1 MKSWK
6 DVRKGSAPNTHEAA
20 FDLFTAHVG
29 KLAGL
34 KICDVPAGAGAF
46 SQRLIEEG
54 ALVSAVD
61 IEAHGDFAPDCAV
74 LTLADANLGL
84 PFPDAGFDA
93 VASIEGIE
101 HLENPSF
108 FLREMARI
116 LKPGGWALV
125 TTPNVDSFRSRQY
138 RLLRGHYKFFRPESA
153 TARQYGH
160 LHPIDMVFFKGAAQ
174 KAGLTL
180 VATAIN
186 EQTERH
192 AWLKEMFRQWLSRYW
207 PSEMQGRIPFYGDVI
222 VYLLR
227 KPG

>member
-6 DVRKGSAPNTHEAA
+6 KVRMGSAPNTHEAA
-20 FDLFTAHVG
+20 FDLFTSHVG
-29 KLAGL
+29 SVAGL
-34 KICDVPAGAGAF
+34 RICDVPAGAGAF
-46 SQRLIEEG
+46 SQRLLEEG
-54 ALVSAVD
+54 ARVAAVD
-61 IEAHGDFAPDCAV
+61 IEAHGDFAPDRAI

-84 PFPDAGFDA
+84 PFEPASFDA

-108 FLREMARI
+108 FLREIARV

-125 TTPNVDSFRSRQY
+125 TTPNVDSFRSRLY

-160 LHPIDMVFFKGAAQ
+160 IHPIDMVFFKGAAQ
-174 KAGLTL
+174 GAGLSL
-180 VATAIN
+180 VATCVN
-186 EQTERH
+186 ERTERH
-192 AWLKEMFRQWLSRYW
+192 LWLKETFRKWLTRYW
-207 PSEMQGRIPFYGDVI
+207 PESMRGKIPFYGDVM

-227 KPG
+227 KPA